1 MLNPQFHTI
10 LYRALL
16 IILLRCYKL
25 FISYSYF
32 QKNKNVALSWPRTR
46 GQQIVGGRLNR
57 LRHGIMCRNVICI
70 YIISTGISRNALCSR
85 VPEKLAGY
93 KICAGY
99 FSPNMEKTSPG
110 FLEIPEYLGISG
122 KRGVP
127 NWERASWKIKHD
139 NNEPS
144 R

>member
-1 MLNPQFHTI
+1 MARNPVWKETKTAIYFSAALRPDDSLIMLNPQFHTI

-16 IILLRCYKL
+16 IILLGCYKL

-57 LRHGIMCRNVICI
+57 VRYGILIIIVICI
-70 YIISTGISRNALCSR
+70 LYNIISTGISRNALCSR

-99 FSPNMEKTSPG
+99 FFSK
-110 FLEIPEYLGISG
+110 YG
-122 KRGVP
+122 KKL
-127 NWERASWKIKHD
+127 ALDS
-139 NNEPS
+139 
-144 R
+144 